1 MASPTGAKVRVTNN
15 AFANLMESPIPQT
28 AVVGTNGNPGG
39 GGTADL
45 YLIVNT
51 AMSVPNVGAGVLFA
65 TAYGRTVLAVS
76 ER

>member
-1 MASPTGAKVRVTNN
+1 MASPIGAKVRVAIN
-15 AFANLMESPIPQT
+15 AFAILMGSPIPQT
-28 AVVGTNGNPGG
+28 AVVGANGNPGG

-45 YLIVNT
+45 DLIVNT
-51 AMSVPNVGAGVLFA
+51 AMSVPNVGAGVLSA